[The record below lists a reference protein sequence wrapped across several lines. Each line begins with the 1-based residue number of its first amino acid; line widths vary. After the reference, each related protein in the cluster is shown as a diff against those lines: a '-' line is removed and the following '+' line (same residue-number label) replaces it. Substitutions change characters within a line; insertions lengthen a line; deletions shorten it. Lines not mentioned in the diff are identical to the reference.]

1 MSRPCPSNL
10 LAFATLPASPRP
22 TPHHRRSDEI
32 DRHVLRKYEVIQ
44 KLGKGAYGIVWRA
57 MDKKTR
63 EVVALKKI
71 FDAFQN
77 STDAQRTFREIMF
90 LQVRR
95 PTGLLCL
102 LGLTQASLKP
112 HTFKPLTLGPRLAP
126 AEPPCSARVHRLLLG
141 TSALRLC
148 HARLPCA
155 SAPLHPCTSAVR
167 LRRRWLATS
176 TS

>member
-1 MSRPCPSNL
+1 MCDGCRSNL
-10 LAFATLPASPRP
+10 PALSHCRPASPHP
-22 TPHHRRSDEI
+22 THHHRRSDEI

-90 LQVRR
+90 LQVQR

-102 LGLTQASLKP
+102 TQAS
-112 HTFKPLTLGPRLAP
+112 HTQASHIQALSLGPRLAP

-155 SAPLHPCTSAVR
+155 SAPRHPCTPAVR

-176 TS
+176 TL

>member
-10 LAFATLPASPRP
+10 PALAILPASPRP

-95 PTGLLCL
+95 PSGLR
-102 LGLTQASLKP
+102 LGPHAQASHP
-112 HTFKPLTLGPRLAP
+112 ALASLRPSSP
-126 AEPPCSARVHRLLLG
+126 ALLEHAASCSARSDLRRRP
-141 TSALRLC
+141 ALPPFC
-148 HARLPCA
+148 TA
-155 SAPLHPCTSAVR
+155 APAVR
-167 LRRRWLATS
+167 LCRRWLVTIIS
-176 TS
+176 